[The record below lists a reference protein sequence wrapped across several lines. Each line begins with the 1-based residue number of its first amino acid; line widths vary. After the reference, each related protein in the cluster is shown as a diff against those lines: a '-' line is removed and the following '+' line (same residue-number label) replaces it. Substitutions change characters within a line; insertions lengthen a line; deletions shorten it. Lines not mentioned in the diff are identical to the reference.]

1 MALRNIRYYNE
12 EDTILRKKS
21 KIVKII
27 DEKTRILLDDMA
39 DTMYQANGVGLAAPQ
54 IGVLKRLV
62 VIDIG
67 EGLVKLVN
75 PVIIEQSGEQQDMEG
90 CLSVPDISGEVIRPQ
105 KVRIKAQNE
114 NGDYFEMEGTGLLAR
129 AFCHELDHLD
139 GILFIDKTVPDT
151 IIMNRIDEYR
161 EG

>member
-12 EDTILRKKS
+12 EDTILRKNS

-39 DTMYQANGVGLAAPQ
+39 DTMYRANGVGLAAPQ
-54 IGVLKRLV
+54 IGVLKRLA

>member
-39 DTMYQANGVGLAAPQ
+39 DTMYRANGVGLAAPQ
-54 IGVLKRLV
+54 IGVLKRLA

-139 GILFIDKTVPDT
+139 GILFVDKTVPDT
-151 IIMNRIDEYR
+151 IIMNRIEEYR

>member
-39 DTMYQANGVGLAAPQ
+39 DTMYRANGVGLAAPQ
-54 IGVLKRLV
+54 IGVLKRLA

-139 GILFIDKTVPDT
+139 GILFIDKILPDT
-151 IIMNRIDEYR
+151 TVSNIEQ
-161 EG
+161 

>member
-54 IGVLKRLV
+54 IGVLKRLA

-129 AFCHELDHLD
+129 AFCHELNHLD

>member
-54 IGVLKRLV
+54 IGVLKRLA

-75 PVIIEQSGEQQDMEG
+75 PVITEQSGEQQDMEG

-139 GILFIDKTVPDT
+139 GILFVDKTVPDT

>member
-1 MALRNIRYYNE
+1 
-12 EDTILRKKS
+12 
-21 KIVKII
+21 
-27 DEKTRILLDDMA
+27 MA
-39 DTMYQANGVGLAAPQ
+39 DTMYRANGVGLAAPQ
-54 IGVLKRLV
+54 IGVLKRLA

>member
-12 EDTILRKKS
+12 EDTILRKNS

-39 DTMYQANGVGLAAPQ
+39 DTMYRANGVGLAAPQ
-54 IGVLKRLV
+54 IGVLKRLA

-114 NGDYFEMEGTGLLAR
+114 NGDYFEMEGTDLLAR